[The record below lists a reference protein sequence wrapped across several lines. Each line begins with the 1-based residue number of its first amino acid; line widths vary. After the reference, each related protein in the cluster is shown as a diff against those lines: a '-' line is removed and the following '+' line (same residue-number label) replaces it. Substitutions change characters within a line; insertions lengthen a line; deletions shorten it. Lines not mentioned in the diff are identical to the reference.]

1 MSRRFIAWC
10 VCCLGALGSLPIAA
24 EEDATS
30 FAAVLAANP
39 PREDMVCSYTSEVTE
54 VTNSERPGETR
65 TVRFTADEDST
76 AEAPSGSFELLAV
89 NGEPPSAQALAE
101 FEAEAEERPRRAESV
116 VFDLPE
122 DEFSG
127 DVSAMRFVEEDANTV
142 SFAFVPD
149 IGGDGRNGEDEG
161 DEEGEMARNVRGL
174 VVFGKPDLRPQ
185 RMSLTLDEPF
195 SPAPT
200 VKISEFR
207 QEMFFAVEPVT
218 NAAVLVE
225 MNMAMRG
232 RALVF
237 KKMENETRAVF
248 SDFDCRV
255 AAQSKASEDSA
266 DATAPP
272 S

>member
-1 MSRRFIAWC
+1 
-10 VCCLGALGSLPIAA
+10 
-24 EEDATS
+24 
-30 FAAVLAANP
+30 
-39 PREDMVCSYTSEVTE
+39 
-54 VTNSERPGETR
+54 
-65 TVRFTADEDST
+65 
-76 AEAPSGSFELLAV
+76 
-89 NGEPPSAQALAE
+89 
-101 FEAEAEERPRRAESV
+101 
-116 VFDLPE
+116 
-122 DEFSG
+122 
-127 DVSAMRFVEEDANTV
+127 MRFVEEDANTV

-149 IGGDGRNGEDEG
+149 IGGNGGGERSEEDEG
-161 DEEGEMARNVRGL
+161 DEEDEMARNVRGL

-207 QEMFFAVEPVT
+207 QEMVFAVEPVT
-218 NAAVLVE
+218 NATVLVE
-225 MNMAMRG
+225 MNMVMRG

-248 SDFDCRV
+248 SDFDCRE
-255 AAQSKASEDSA
+255 AAQSAASEDNA